1 MKLPNPFKPWFVY
14 RPRQL
19 FRRVVR
25 AIRPPANPVQVVGL
39 PWGCSIEVDVRE
51 TIGRSIWTAGVHDLA
66 VGEGLYRLADP
77 ALLAIDAGAN
87 IGAMTG
93 VLAARAGEVWA
104 FEPHPVVYVRLVA
117 NAGRFAGLHGFAP
130 CRVFQVALSDTDGE
144 VRLETPEGFAQNQ
157 GTARVSTGSGTPIPA
172 ARLDTRLAGRA
183 VGVMKMDVEGHEL
196 NVLRG
201 AEESLAA
208 GQIRHLVF
216 EDHAGPDSPV
226 CRLLAGHRYALF
238 EVGWRLG
245 GPVLAPPA
253 SRTHRPYEAP
263 SFLATRDPDRALA
276 RCRPGGWECFHGA
289 AEGKYQ

>member
-25 AIRPPANPVQVVGL
+25 AIRPPADPVQLVGL
-39 PWGCSIEVDVRE
+39 PWGCTIEVDVRE

-66 VGEGLYRLADP
+66 VVEVLYRLADP

-130 CRVFQVALSDTDGE
+130 CQVFQVALSDTDGE
-144 VRLETPEGFAQNQ
+144 
-157 GTARVSTGSGTPIPA
+157 S
-172 ARLDTRLAGRA
+172 
-183 VGVMKMDVEGHEL
+183 
-196 NVLRG
+196 
-201 AEESLAA
+201 
-208 GQIRHLVF
+208 
-216 EDHAGPDSPV
+216 
-226 CRLLAGHRYALF
+226 
-238 EVGWRLG
+238 GWRRRRD
-245 GPVLAPPA
+245 
-253 SRTHRPYEAP
+253 SRR
-263 SFLATRDPDRALA
+263 TRDRPSVDRERNSDPGARFDTPDLQ
-276 RCRPGGWECFHGA
+276 GEQSG
-289 AEGKYQ
+289 